1 MLAYNCWRFAW
12 VVLLQAD
19 NKDVKAMMISTADPT
34 SAWKAFTSSGFDLI
48 IQTTLVTKPKLLV
61 QDNIKQ
67 RNKKLQPGDLLFI
80 WHCNPSTVS
89 GTDSY
94 LDHVATYIDN
104 DLYDEKVVVVIM
116 YPFVFLKYRGND
128 NK

>member
-1 MLAYNCWRFAW
+1 
-12 VVLLQAD
+12 
-19 NKDVKAMMISTADPT
+19 MISTAYPT

-48 IQTTLVTKPKLLV
+48 IQTTVVTKPKLLA

-104 DLYDEKVVVVIM
+104 DLY
-116 YPFVFLKYRGND
+116 G
-128 NK
+128 